1 MGLNRLSAAATAL
14 LTTSAILLTGC
25 DGGASAVRAP
35 KGGEHAAAATDTAQA
50 PSPSES
56 RRSDPRDA
64 PVRLVAGKPFWAANR
79 TRSAEEN
86 AQRGFER
93 NGETFDARTVDDY
106 VAKVHAFIDNPPKDA
121 ETLKRANGDTLIYD
135 PRDNVFAV
143 VTKAGAPRTMFKPD
157 DGAVY
162 WATQKA
168 GQGRRTAARDRASV
182 AGDS

>member
-1 MGLNRLSAAATAL
+1 MGLNRLSTAATTL
-14 LTTSAILLTGC
+14 LATGAILLAGC

-35 KGGEHAAAATDTAQA
+35 KAGERTAASDRTEA
-50 PSPSES
+50 PSPTEP
-56 RRSDPRDA
+56 RRSDPRDT

-135 PRDNVFAV
+135 AKSNVFAV
-143 VTKAGAPRTMFKPD
+143 VSKEGAPRAMFKPD
-157 DGAVY
+157 DGPTY
-162 WATQKA
+162 WSVQKA
-168 GQGRRTAARDRASV
+168 REARRATAARDKDQT
-182 AGDS
+182 DSG